1 MVKTIKIADRPIS
14 YQVLNRKVKYPRLEF
29 KTGGLV
35 IILPEAASN
44 DAQLIQKYRK
54 WIITKTDYIN
64 KTMNRAAK
72 TQLVLARTPLEF
84 NAIAN
89 KLIRTCS
96 KELGVEPGSV
106 FIRVMRSKWASL
118 SANRNLTLN
127 SLLGHLPQEL
137 VAYVIY
143 HELAHLIER
152 RHGAR
157 FWAIIRRK
165 YKNHERFETMLFE
178 YWFLVGNRRDKEV

>member
-64 KTMNRAAK
+64 KTMDRAAK

-84 NAIAN
+84 KGIAN

-96 KELGVEPGSV
+96 KELGVEPGCV
-106 FIRVMRSKWASL
+106 YIRIMRSKWASL
-118 SANRNLTLN
+118 SASHNLTLN
-127 SLLGHLPQEL
+127 GLLGHLPQEL

-152 RHGAR
+152 RHSAR

-165 YKNHERFETMLFE
+165 YKNHEKFETMLFE
-178 YWFLVGNRRDKEV
+178 YWFLLTQRSEI